1 MVRLV
6 LTLFQTFIIR
16 GRRPLVPALHMDG
29 GSRVEVATTG
39 HPLHSVVF
47 ERSGIGDIK
56 ALISAYASASG
67 AAMGE
72 VVDGFEPRMC

>member
-1 MVRLV
+1 M
-6 LTLFQTFIIR
+6 
-16 GRRPLVPALHMDG
+16 
-29 GSRVEVATTG
+29 EVATTG

-72 VVDGFEPRMC
+72 VVDGFEPRMCRRKRFGLFLTRLIVITFDGFLFIAS